1 MDRDDKRFFRRLT
14 PARRSKRS
22 LVGTIAML
30 VVIILLINYL
40 LKIAQAG

>member
-1 MDRDDKRFFRRLT
+1 MQKFLRRII

-22 LVGTIAML
+22 LMGTIGVL
-30 VVIILLINYL
+30 IVVLFLINYL